1 MEQILN
7 NHNLEAE
14 QAVLAAIIQNNDY
27 FTAFELE
34 ESDFLQLDHQKIFK
48 HIAKSLAANLSVN
61 PISLRPFFETLSC
74 GKEYL
79 SILLQHSSSIFA
91 KEHAKHLR
99 ELSIKRQLATIG
111 AELRENACDEAK
123 NAQEIKDGLLTRV
136 EELNIRKKKETIS
149 LKDAIRKTFDKKEI
163 TPIYYTGYKELDDIT
178 GGFEAGDLIILAGR
192 PSMGKSAMATSIA
205 IRMAKGRKEEKGK
218 PELKPFPAFPVLF
231 LSLEM
236 NTDQVSRRIIANLG
250 SLNVTKLKYNNLTS
264 QHEFEAFQRAV
275 IEGDSLPIYLNDYG
289 DLNLQNLKYE
299 IKKYVNKGVKIVII
313 DYIQLIKHPAKS
325 PVEKITEITNALKAY
340 AMDFN
345 VVIIGLSQLNR
356 AVEQREDKR
365 PQLSDLRDS
374 GSIEQDANSVI
385 FAFRP
390 EYYLERERPED
401 PRKISEWENQM
412 RRLKR
417 LAYAI
422 VAKNRDGR
430 CGDAKLT
437 FDGEFAR
444 FSDET
449 R

>member
-27 FTAFELE
+27 FAALELE
-34 ESDFLQLDHQKIFK
+34 ENDFLQLDHQKIFK
-48 HIAKSLAANLSVN
+48 HIAKSLTANLSVN

-99 ELSIKRQLATIG
+99 ELSVKRQLATIG
-111 AELRENACDEAK
+111 AELKENACDEAK
-123 NAQEIKDGLLTRV
+123 NAQEIKDALLTRV
-136 EELNIRKKKETIS
+136 EELNIKQKKETIS

-163 TPIYYTGYKELDDIT
+163 APIYYTGYKELDDIT
-178 GGFEAGDLIILAGR
+178 GGFEAGDLVILAGR
-192 PSMGKSAMATSIA
+192 PSMGKSAMALNIA
-205 IRMAKGRKEEKGK
+205 MKMVKKN
-218 PELKPFPAFPVLF
+218 PVLF
-231 LSLEM
+231 ISLEM
-236 NTDQVSRRIIANLG
+236 SVEQVSRRIIANLG

-264 QHEFEAFQRAV
+264 QHEVEAFQRSVNEA
-275 IEGDSLPIYLNDYG
+275 DNLPIYLNDFG
-289 DLNLQNLKYE
+289 ELTLNRLKYE
-299 IKKYVNKGVKIVII
+299 IKKYAMKGVKLVVI
-313 DYIQLIKHPAKS
+313 DYIQLINHHARS
-325 PVEKITEITNALKAY
+325 PVERVTAISNALKAY
-340 AMDFN
+340 AMELG
-345 VVIIGLSQLNR
+345 VIILGLSQLSR
-356 AVEQREDKR
+356 AVEARDDKR
-365 PQLSDLRDS
+365 PQLSDLRES

-385 FAFRP
+385 FTFRP
-390 EYYLERERPED
+390 EYYLEREKPED

-412 RRLKR
+412 QRLKG

-430 CGDAKLT
+430 CGEAKLR

>member
-27 FTAFELE
+27 FAALELE
-34 ESDFLQLDHQKIFK
+34 ENDFLQLDHQKIFK
-48 HIAKSLAANLSVN
+48 HIAKSLTANLSVN

-79 SILLQHSSSIFA
+79 SILLQHSSPIFA

-111 AELRENACDEAK
+111 AELKENACDEAK
-123 NAQEIKDGLLTRV
+123 NAQEIKEALLTRV

-149 LKDAIRKTFDKKEI
+149 LKDAIRKTFDKKEV

-178 GGFEAGDLIILAGR
+178 GGFEAGDLVILAGR
-192 PSMGKSAMATSIA
+192 PSMGKSAMATNIA
-205 IRMAKGRKEEKGK
+205 VKMAKKN
-218 PELKPFPAFPVLF
+218 PVLF
-231 LSLEM
+231 ISLEM
-236 NTDQVSRRIIANLG
+236 SVEQVSRRIIANLG

-264 QHEFEAFQRAV
+264 QHEVEAFQRSVTEA
-275 IEGDSLPIYLNDYG
+275 DNLPIYLNDFG
-289 DLNLQNLKYE
+289 ELTLNRLKYE
-299 IKKYVNKGVKIVII
+299 IKKYAMKGVKLVVI
-313 DYIQLIKHPAKS
+313 DYIQLINHHSRS
-325 PVEKITEITNALKAY
+325 PVERVTAISNALKAY
-340 AMDFN
+340 AMELG
-345 VVIIGLSQLNR
+345 VIILGLSQLSR
-356 AVEQREDKR
+356 AVEARDEKR
-365 PQLSDLRDS
+365 PQLSDLRES

-385 FAFRP
+385 FTFRP
-390 EYYLERERPED
+390 EYYLEREKPED
-401 PRKISEWENQM
+401 PRKLSEWENQM
-412 RRLKR
+412 IRLKG

-430 CGDAKLT
+430 CGEAKLR